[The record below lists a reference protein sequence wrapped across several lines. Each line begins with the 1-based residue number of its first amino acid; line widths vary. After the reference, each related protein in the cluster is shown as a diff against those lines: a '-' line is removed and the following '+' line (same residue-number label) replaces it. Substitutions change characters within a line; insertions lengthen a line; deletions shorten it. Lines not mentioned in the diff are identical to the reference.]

1 MPGDDAATVRSG
13 SAGPLLLLLFLALIL
28 VVVNGANWFILAR
41 ATRTLDEQLGSRLIT
56 VAHAAVA
63 TATPALLL
71 DPEVA
76 TDGFVRNQLDR
87 IVESHDL
94 EDIFLVEPD
103 GVLTYDRDG
112 GDLGERNPF
121 LDLDRVAFRTAAAGT
136 AAASPAIEVH
146 GAWLKAAYAPVT
158 DWDGSVGAVLGVTA
172 GGGFYAEVPALRRT
186 LAGVSLGSAA
196 LVAVLAAVFFGMSR
210 RLARTESAL
219 ARAETLG
226 AMGMMAAGVA
236 HEVRNPL
243 AIIAGT
249 AERLRTKYGAGSDD
263 PLFAFIPEE
272 VERLNRILEGYLRF
286 AQDEPLQLER
296 CDLRQVVERSGRL
309 VEEDFRE
316 RGVALRIAP
325 GEQPV
330 PARADSRRLQQV
342 LLNLLLNG
350 AQAMPGGGELE
361 LQLEARGR
369 HARVRV
375 RDRGAGFSAAALRAA
390 FQPFWT
396 TKEAGSGLGLVLA
409 RRIVEAHG
417 GTIAIAN
424 REGGGAEVT
433 VDLPMQDDAKER
445 S

>member
-1 MPGDDAATVRSG
+1 VPRDDAGTVRSG
-13 SAGPLLLLLFLALIL
+13 RAGPLLLLLFLALIL

-76 TDGFVRNQLDR
+76 TDGFVRDQLDR

-94 EDIFLVEPD
+94 EDVFLVEPD
-103 GVLTYDRDG
+103 GVVTYDRSG
-112 GDLGERNPF
+112 GGLGERNPF
-121 LDLDRVAFRTAAAGT
+121 LDLDRVAFRSAAAGT
-136 AAASPAIEVH
+136 AAASPAIQVR
-146 GAWLKAAYAPVT
+146 GAWIKAAYAPVT
-158 DWDGSVGAVLGVTA
+158 GWDGTVGAVLGVTA
-172 GGGFYAEVPALRRT
+172 GGDFYAQVPALRRT

-196 LVAVLAAVFFGMSR
+196 LVALLGALFFGMSR
-210 RLARTESAL
+210 RLARTEIAL
-219 ARAETLG
+219 SRAETLG

-249 AERLRTKYGAGSDD
+249 AERLRKKYGGGADD
-263 PLFAFIPEE
+263 PLFTFIPEE

-296 CDLRQVVERSGRL
+296 CDLRQVVERSARL
-309 VEEDFRE
+309 VEDDFRD
-316 RGVALRIAP
+316 RGIALRCEAGAP
-325 GEQPV
+325 PV
-330 PARADSRRLQQV
+330 PARADPRRLQQV

-361 LQLEARGR
+361 LRLEARGR
-369 HARVRV
+369 HARIRV
-375 RDRGAGFSAAALRAA
+375 RDRGPGFSPAALRSA

-424 REGGGAEVT
+424 PESGGAEVT
-433 VDLPMQDDAKER
+433 VDIPAHDDAKER
-445 S
+445 A